1 MVMAPSGHL
10 GNAVEEEDEPDD
22 TTTIHFPDGEVDGKD
37 GNMQRLAHTKAPWNL
52 PTND

>member
-10 GNAVEEEDEPDD
+10 GNVVEEEDEPDD
-22 TTTIHFPDGEVDGKD
+22 TTTIHFPDGDGKD